1 MEVVFIKYYSSL
13 FLQSAKILFNHKKQ
27 VFYINIFLLFYI
39 LLLHDTDIVS
49 LSKRKGRVRQLKMEI
64 VQKKKQIEELKLNLG
79 DLENSKSLE
88 KFAREKYFFKKADE
102 DLFILSDK

>member
-1 MEVVFIKYYSSL
+1 
-13 FLQSAKILFNHKKQ
+13 
-27 VFYINIFLLFYI
+27 
-39 LLLHDTDIVS
+39 
-49 LSKRKGRVRQLKMEI
+49 MEI